1 MCISGAGKA
10 CTLSGTTHSCVSNAG
25 CTDDMCECSSGYM
38 ADEYE
43 CKMGTCSFNKS
54 QPYTIGFNY
63 VKVISYRSCY
73 QKCNTFFCLKV
84 STLDLSCCYKLCENS
99 FIDVCGNI
107 FGKLRSMRRRQPTL
121 SMTMLPTLPERT
133 SYVNAHQAIQRH
145 LARCVSRVD
154 IYVVYTHSDIV
165 FEPYFH
171 TQYFTC

>member
-1 MCISGAGKA
+1 MNTSVKWVRVHLTNHNL
-10 CTLSGTTHSCVSNAG
+10 TLLVLIMLKLSHNVP
-25 CTDDMCECSSGYM
+25 
-38 ADEYE
+38 
-43 CKMGTCSFNKS
+43 FN
-54 QPYTIGFNY
+54 
-63 VKVISYRSCY
+63 
-73 QKCNTFFCLKV
+73 QKCNTFFFLKV
-84 STLDLSCCYKLCENS
+84 STLNLCCCYKLCENS

-121 SMTMLPTLPERT
+121 SMTMLPTLHERT